1 MKKTYVFFC
10 IALSFIVAG
19 CSNDTVSSVEESP
32 NETVP
37 QEAIPQETV
46 LTRDDIKES
55 SVKDNRDGETYRT
68 VKIGEQWWMA
78 ENLRYAADSS
88 LCYNDED
95 YFCET
100 YGRLYPWVTAMN
112 IDTIYRN
119 KGAIYND
126 IVDSLHQGV
135 CPKDWHIP
143 TKTEWE
149 IMIEFVQTHNG
160 TEGDGTS
167 LRAPEMWAEYG
178 EGESMVT
185 HSDRFGFSVLPAGLH
200 TDPTAN
206 HNANIYAEFT
216 GHAFFWT
223 STEIKSFRSD
233 VSKAYHVW
241 FCGQWNDDAVQLK
254 DDESKRNAMSIRCIK
269 N

>member
-37 QEAIPQETV
+37 QETIPQETV

-78 ENLRYAADSS
+78 ENLRYADDSS
-88 LCYNDED
+88 LCYNDEE
-95 YFCET
+95 YFCRT
-100 YGRLYPWVTAMN
+100 YGHLYPWVVAMN
-112 IDTIYRN
+112 LDTTYRHI
-119 KGAIYND
+119 GAIYAD
-126 IVDSLHQGV
+126 AVDSLHQGV
-135 CPKDWHIP
+135 CPKGWHIP

-149 IMIEFVQTHNG
+149 TMITFVQTHNG
-160 TEGDGTS
+160 AESGGTS
-167 LRAPEMWAEYG
+167 LRSPEMWTESG
-178 EGESMVT
+178 EGESKVV
-185 HSDRFGFSVLPAGLH
+185 HVDRFGFSVLPAGKH
-200 TDPTAN
+200 TDPTADYRG
-206 HNANIYAEFT
+206 NIYMDFT
-216 GHAFFWT
+216 GDAYFWT
-223 STEIKSFRSD
+223 ATEVNSFRSD
-233 VSKAYHVW
+233 LTKAYYVR
-241 FCGQWNDDAVQLK
+241 FCNQNDDDIRLK
-254 DDESKRNAMSIRCIK
+254 DDASKREAMSIRCVK